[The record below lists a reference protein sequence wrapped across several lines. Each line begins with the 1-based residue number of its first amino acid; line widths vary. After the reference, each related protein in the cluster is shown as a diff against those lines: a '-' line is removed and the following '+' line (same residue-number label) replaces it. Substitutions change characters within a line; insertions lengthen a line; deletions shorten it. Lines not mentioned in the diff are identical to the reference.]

1 MAKQA
6 KRYVITSLRPM
17 SGRTDTSRPLTV
29 AEAVAY
35 YGYTL
40 ECGVFYERE
49 KGNKKINRN
58 PKTIAALM
66 SNLNK
71 ASDNLALNGCGDTYS
86 AEEFI
91 GEVVETA

>member
-1 MAKQA
+1 MVALFAVKTCPL
-6 KRYVITSLRPM
+6 VPTP
-17 SGRTDTSRPLTV
+17 SRATV

-71 ASDNLALNGCGDTYS
+71 ASDSLALNGCGDTYT

-91 GEVVETA
+91 GELVETA